1 MDNWV
6 LIAGSGIIV
15 LLILVIV
22 LLLVSRGKAPKVEVA
37 PNAAPDEL
45 QIDRI
50 KALVIKSKKRIDE
63 LKAESEKL
71 RDRLNIALIENE
83 KYIDE
88 NRDLSARVHF
98 LEENVVGDVDN
109 LSYRPNDVVTSKR
122 IADAVAEWQDK
133 VIELETKIS
142 LMSIQENTDSDLL
155 KRIKELMIEN
165 EKISVKINQ
174 KEEENVDLTLKL
186 TKAVSAYDKLNKRYK
201 ELILGRPSK

>member
-22 LLLVSRGKAPKVEVA
+22 LLLVSRGKAPKVEAA

-50 KALVIKSKKRIDE
+50 KALVVKSKKRIDE

-71 RDRLNIALIENE
+71 RDRLNITLIENE

-88 NRDLSARVHF
+88 NRDLAARVHF
-98 LEENVVGDVDN
+98 LEENVVGDVDT